1 MIHALNIS
9 VRQKPSRKIP
19 KVRSSSGGKVD
30 FMIKRKGKYTI
41 IFPEPPVI
49 SGYGSV
55 AGKKES
61 EGPLSGRF
69 DKVFYDPRAGQKTFE
84 QAESLFQ
91 QEAVAL
97 ALSRAEKKA
106 GDVDFIFAGDLLNQC
121 VSSSYGMEIFNIP
134 YLGQYG
140 ACSTMAQGLIMSA
153 MTVAGGAAD
162 CSACVTS
169 SHFCTA
175 ERQYRY
181 PLEYGGQRTPTAQ
194 WTVTASG
201 SCIVEKAA
209 KGIKISAATVGRIT
223 DLNTSDPNNMGA
235 AMAPAICI
243 IEPYPNTQKRRL
255 HLCFH
260 DYFTKK
266 EVFVTNC
273 GGDHKADFSGK
284 SYLNRRRRMSKKI
297 SAKNKR
303 YYIQKDDYELPELT
317 LPALEAIYG
326 VWGTRYRHYLM
337 RHDKVKYYTL
347 LCSCVLHE
355 HITEIDLRADRFY
368 EETVNRLKKQ
378 KSVTEKLRISNPEL
392 WKKMMNKITDEATET
407 VYREVIFKE
416 E

>member
-1 MIHALNIS
+1 
-9 VRQKPSRKIP
+9 
-19 KVRSSSGGKVD
+19 
-30 FMIKRKGKYTI
+30 MIKRIGNRTLEFTNQPTVRAYA
-41 IFPEPPVI
+41 
-49 SGYGSV
+49 SV

-61 EGPLSGRF
+61 EGPLGGLF
-69 DKVFYDPRAGQKTFE
+69 DKIITDSYDGLDTYE
-84 QAESLFQ
+84 DAESQLQ
-91 QEAVAL
+91 TEAMAL
-97 ALSRAEKKA
+97 ALKK
-106 GDVDFIFAGDLLNQC
+106 GKLKKSDIDFVFAGDLLNQC
-121 VSSSYGMEIFNIP
+121 VGSSFGLKDYNIP

-140 ACSTMAQGLIMSA
+140 ACSTMAQNLIAAS
-153 MTVAGGAAD
+153 VFVESGAAENAG
-162 CSACVTS
+162 CSTS
-169 SHFCTA
+169 SHFCSA

-181 PLEYGGQRTPTAQ
+181 PLEYGAIRTPTAQ
-194 WTVTASG
+194 WTVTGAG
-201 SCIVEKAA
+201 CCIIGNG
-209 KGIKISAATVGRIT
+209 KGKVKISRATVGKIIDLGIT
-223 DLNTSDPNNMGA
+223 DANNMGA

-243 IEPYPNTQKRRL
+243 IRPYPNAQKRRL

-260 DYFTKK
+260 DYITKK

-273 GGDHKADFSGK
+273 GGDHKVDFSGK

-368 EETVNRLKKQ
+368 DETVNRLKKQ
-378 KSVTEKLRISNPEL
+378 KSVTEKLRINNPEL

>member
-1 MIHALNIS
+1 MIQRAGRATWLFQQQPS
-9 VRQKPSRKIP
+9 VI
-19 KVRSSSGGKVD
+19 
-30 FMIKRKGKYTI
+30 
-41 IFPEPPVI
+41 
-49 SGYGSV
+49 GYASV
-55 AGKKES
+55 VGKKET
-61 EGPLSGRF
+61 EGPLGEGF
-69 DKVFYDPRAGQKTFE
+69 DRVIPDSYNGCDTYE
-84 QAESLFQ
+84 EAEARMQRSALRLAAAKCNL
-91 QEAVAL
+91 EAKDIDCV
-97 ALSRAEKKA
+97 
-106 GDVDFIFAGDLLNQC
+106 FAGDLLNQC
-121 VSSSYGMEIFNIP
+121 IGSSFGLKNLGIP
-134 YLGQYG
+134 YLGQYA
-140 ACSTMAQGLIMSA
+140 ACATMAQSLMTAA
-153 MTVAGGAAD
+153 MMVESGAVKTA
-162 CSACVTS
+162 ACVTS
-169 SHFCTA
+169 SHFCAA
-175 ERQYRY
+175 ERQYRF
-181 PLEYGGQRTPTAQ
+181 PLEYGSVRTPTAQ
-194 WTVTASG
+194 WTVTGAGGCVLQRASEPLR
-201 SCIVEKAA
+201 VA
-209 KGIKISAATVGRIT
+209 AATVGKIT
-223 DLNTSDPNNMGA
+223 DLEMTDPNNMGA

-243 IEPYPNTQKRRL
+243 IRPYPNAQKRRL

-260 DYFTKK
+260 DYITKK

-273 GGDHKADFSGK
+273 GGDHKLDFSGK

-378 KSVTEKLRISNPEL
+378 KSVTEKLRINNPEL

>member
-1 MIHALNIS
+1 
-9 VRQKPSRKIP
+9 
-19 KVRSSSGGKVD
+19 
-30 FMIKRKGKYTI
+30 MIKRTGATLIFENMPGI
-41 IFPEPPVI
+41 I
-49 SGYGSV
+49 GYASI

-61 EGPLSGRF
+61 EGPIGELF
-69 DKVFYDPRAGQKTFE
+69 DKIIYDSRGGGETFE
-84 QAESLFQ
+84 SAESELQ
-91 QEAVAL
+91 REAASL
-97 ALSRAEKKA
+97 AMDKA
-106 GDVDFIFAGDLLNQC
+106 VLKPEDIELVFAGDLLNQC
-121 VSSSYGMEIFNIP
+121 VASVFAAKGFGIP

-140 ACSTMAQGLIMSA
+140 ACSTMAQAMGSA
-153 MTVAGGAAD
+153 AVFVESGAANN
-162 CSACVTS
+162 ALCVTS
-169 SHFCTA
+169 SHFCAA
-175 ERQYRY
+175 ERQYRF
-181 PLEYGGQRTPTAQ
+181 PMEYGSVRTPTAQ
-194 WTVTASG
+194 WTVTAAG
-201 SCIVEKAA
+201 SCVLSSEAREAPKIKAA
-209 KGIKISAATVGRIT
+209 SFGRIT
-223 DLNTSDPNNMGA
+223 DLNITDANNMGA

-243 IEPYPNTQKRRL
+243 IRPYPNAQKRRL

-260 DYFTKK
+260 DYISKK

-273 GGDHKADFSGK
+273 GGDHKVDFSGK

-297 SAKNKR
+297 SAQNKR

-326 VWGTRYRHYLM
+326 VWGTRYRYYLM

-355 HITEIDLRADRFY
+355 HITEIDLRADRYY

-378 KSVTEKLRISNPEL
+378 KSVTEKLRINNPEL